1 MHKTR
6 RDSQPG
12 FLPPSLLSE
21 ARFPLKSEYKYISGD
36 QIKSDSFSIGGN
48 VIGEIKIDINDLI
61 VRYIG
66 DVPNLTGNLLNQGNT
81 KALFTTIE
89 IQSNNPTGSKSEQ
102 EHRADN
108 IYTPI
113 PRGS

>member
-1 MHKTR
+1 MRRAR
-6 RDSQPG
+6 RDSQRCV
-12 FLPPSLLSE
+12 FASESLIGSPVSFE
-21 ARFPLKSEYKYISGD
+21 VRVQYISGD

-48 VIGEIKIDINDLI
+48 VIGEIKIDINDLL

-89 IQSNNPTGSKSEQ
+89 IQSNNSTQQVRAAGEQ
-102 EHRADN
+102 EAA
-108 IYTPI
+108 
-113 PRGS
+113 SCQ